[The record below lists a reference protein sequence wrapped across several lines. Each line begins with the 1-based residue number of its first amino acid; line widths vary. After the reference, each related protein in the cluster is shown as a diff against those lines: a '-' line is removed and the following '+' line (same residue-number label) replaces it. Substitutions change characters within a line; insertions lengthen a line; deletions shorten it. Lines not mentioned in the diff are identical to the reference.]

1 MLSIFIDGTTPSAI
15 AIILYHTV
23 VAPFEIDFYD
33 KNANKKEQLPSMSMY
48 VL

>member
-1 MLSIFIDGTTPSAI
+1 MFFIFIDRTAPCAI
-15 AIILYHTV
+15 AITLYHTV
-23 VAPFEIDFYD
+23 VAPFEIDYYD